1 MCQYSSHRF
10 WPVSEPA
17 IPRLL
22 PAHSGLKQAIG
33 INAAAGSHPHPRD
46 PSAAAALITMVGWV
60 KASLS

>member
-22 PAHSGLKQAIG
+22 PAHCGLKQAIG
-33 INAAAGSHPHPRD
+33 INAAAGEAIRTPDS
-46 PSAAAALITMVGWV
+46 SAAAALITMVGWLRFPV
-60 KASLS
+60 S